1 MVYIAKL
8 NLRTRIYLLLA
19 ALLLTTLISGAVMIG
34 YTYRMQEIF
43 TIIVNHN
50 MAAFEAATSLET
62 ALVNQ
67 KGFVTYFFL
76 DGNPDWL
83 RQLDHYRQTFQNQL
97 AKSQKL
103 AKDDNQRETIKQIA
117 DDYGRYVNLKDRVID
132 LYKKGDR
139 SKGLILHKSVR
150 KLFFNIIDLC
160 EAYKSKHLEQIQKA
174 RLNGEHSAKWLR
186 SATVAIIV
194 IQMLIATGLGLLL
207 IHQILMPVY
216 QMLKNTTKNSLT
228 VHSKNVVAALS
239 RNINDL
245 LENVDQARRELE
257 KSRENLLQA
266 EKMAL
271 VGRLAA
277 GMAHSIRNPFTS
289 VKMRLFSLGRSLRLE
304 AAQKEDFEV
313 ISQEIRHIDT
323 IVQNFLEF
331 SRPPKLVMQPCSPST
346 IVDNV
351 LQLLSHRLDSYGVKV
366 DVIRSKHL
374 PEVMVDPEQIKE
386 VLVNLIINAC
396 EEMKDGG
403 TILIDEQIQL
413 EKGLKS
419 AFISISDNG
428 PGVSA
433 SYAEKIFQPFFT
445 TKDEGTG
452 LGLSIA
458 GRIIQEHG
466 GSLSLS
472 DDSGS
477 GTTFVIQLPVKKL
490 C

>member
-1 MVYIAKL
+1 MQNIFNTIVTH
-8 NLRTRIYLLLA
+8 NLVA
-19 ALLLTTLISGAVMIG
+19 
-34 YTYRMQEIF
+34 F
-43 TIIVNHN
+43 N
-50 MAAFEAATSLET
+50 MASSLET

-76 DGNPDWL
+76 DNNLKWL
-83 RQLDHYRQTFQNQL
+83 RELNRYRQIFQIQL
-97 AKSQKL
+97 TKSQKL
-103 AKDDNQRETIKQIA
+103 AQDDNQRKTIKQIA
-117 DDYGRYVNLKDRVID
+117 DDYGKYVTLKDRVID
-132 LYKKGDR
+132 LYKKGER
-139 SKGLILHKSVR
+139 SEGMLLHKSIR
-150 KLFFNIIDLC
+150 KLFFKIIDLC
-160 EAYKSKHLEQIQKA
+160 ETYKSKHLEQIQEA
-174 RLNGEHSAKWLR
+174 RLNGEHNAKLLR
-186 SATVAIIV
+186 SATVVTIV
-194 IQMLIATGLGLLL
+194 AQMLIAAGLGLLL

-216 QMLKNTTKNSLT
+216 QMLKNTTKNSPA
-228 VHSKNVVAALS
+228 VHSKNVVSALS
-239 RNINDL
+239 RNINGL
-245 LENVDQARRELE
+245 LENIDQAQQELE

-304 AAQKEDFEV
+304 ATQKEDFEV

-331 SRPPKLVMQPCSPST
+331 SRPPKLVMQPISLST

-396 EEMKDGG
+396 EEMQAGG
-403 TILIDEQIQL
+403 TILIDEQIRI
-413 EKGLKS
+413 EKGSQKAL
-419 AFISISDNG
+419 ISISDNG

-458 GRIIQEHG
+458 SRIIREHG

-477 GTTFVIQLPVKKL
+477 GATFIIQLPLK
-490 C
+490 